1 MRTILLASAT
11 AAAMTLGFAAPA
23 MAQDAPQAPFTGLRM
38 EGLIGYDSL
47 KNGSDRD
54 SESSDGLLYG
64 AAIGY
69 DVQAGPVV
77 VGAEAEISGST
88 ADTRN
93 DNVLVLGDTYR
104 LDAGRDLYAGAR
116 VGYVISPMAMAYAKA
131 GYTNARLE
139 ETYDVGS
146 TRINDHVNLD
156 GFRVG
161 AGLEYKLS
169 GNTYVKGEYRYSHYG
184 QTDGYDIDI
193 DRHQLMGGVGLR
205 F

>member
-1 MRTILLASAT
+1 MRTILLASA
-11 AAAMTLGFAAPA
+11 AAASMLIAAAPA
-23 MAQDAPQAPFTGLRM
+23 LAQDAPRAPFTGLRM
-38 EGLIGYDSL
+38 EGLVGYDAL
-47 KNGSDRD
+47 KNGSDRN
-54 SESSDGLLYG
+54 SETKDGLLYG
-64 AAIGY
+64 AALGY

-77 VGAEAEISGST
+77 VGVEGEISGST

-93 DNVLVLGDTYR
+93 DNVLTLGDTYR